1 MLIDLRHISKSFGL
15 TPALRDVSVSVG
27 PGERIGLVGANGSGK
42 TTLLRI
48 AAGELAPD
56 QGSVGYLTG
65 ATLGYVPQ
73 VIEATPGATLGD
85 LIRDAQHGL
94 RALEARLGALE
105 SSLGVLSGDALAT
118 ALREYGDVA
127 QRFEHAG
134 GYEVERRAGDVLGG
148 LGLGGIDPTRL
159 LISLS
164 GGEKTRAA
172 LAALL
177 IRLPDVLLLDEPT
190 NHLDGVICEWL
201 EAFLRAHRGAAL
213 IVSHDRRFLDA
224 IATGIVEIDED
235 SHAARHYGGD
245 YSAYARARAAERAAL
260 EQAYARQQEEMAAL
274 QKAARSSARQ
284 VGHNRPP
291 TDNDKFAKAFFKGRV
306 ESTISRKVRNAE
318 QALEVLR
325 ANAIPK
331 PSKPLAFTAA
341 FEGDA
346 LRASFAIE
354 TAGVGVAFG
363 DDLILADVSLDV
375 PARGRILI
383 TGSNGAGKTT
393 LLRVL
398 AGELAPSQGTV
409 RIAPRTRIG
418 FLVQEPERPLGDE
431 TMFDLYRAG
440 RTGEPEALLNELIW
454 TGLFTYPDTQR
465 RARDASAGQY
475 RKLQL
480 ARLLAAQ
487 PNTLLLDE
495 PTNHFSLQV
504 IEQLEAAIGAFP
516 GPVVAVSHDRRFAEV
531 FGGVTWRLEGGRLA
545 RVLENERPR
554 GS

>member
-48 AAGELAPD
+48 AAGELAAD
-56 QGSVGYLTG
+56 SGSVGYPPG
-65 ATLGYVPQ
+65 MTLGYVPQ
-73 VIEATPGATLGD
+73 VIDAAPDATLDD

-94 RALEARLGALE
+94 GTLQARLGALE
-105 SSLGVLSGDALAT
+105 SAMGALSGDALER

-134 GYEVERRAGDVLGG
+134 GYEVERRAGDVLAG
-148 LGLGGIDPTRL
+148 LGLGKIDPARL
-159 LISLS
+159 LNTLS

-190 NHLDGVICEWL
+190 NHLDGVVCEWL

-224 IATGIVEIDED
+224 IATGIVEIDEN
-235 SHAARHYGGD
+235 SHAARNYGGD
-245 YSAYARARAAERAAL
+245 YSAYARAKAAERAAL

-274 QKAARSSARQ
+274 QKAARSTARQ

-291 TDNDKFAKAFFKGRV
+291 TDNDKFARAFFKGRV

-318 QALEVLR
+318 QALEMLR
-325 ANAIPK
+325 AHAIPK
-331 PSKPLAFTAA
+331 PSKALAFHAG
-341 FEGDA
+341 FDSEG
-346 LRASFAIE
+346 LRASFAIAAE
-354 TAGVGVAFG
+354 AITV
-363 DDLILADVSLDV
+363 DLNGAPILEDVSLDV
-375 PARGRILI
+375 PAKGRILI

-393 LLRVL
+393 LLRAL
-398 AGELAPSQGTV
+398 AGVLAPSRGAV

-418 FLVQEPERPLGDE
+418 FLAQEPERPQGEE
-431 TMFDLYRAG
+431 TLFDLYRAG

-454 TGLFTYPDTQR
+454 TGLFTYPDTQG